1 MALAPTELASICEL
15 QASIKLIDD
24 ALVTYI
30 AKNLVATAEVT
41 NILLDIRQIIVANIP
56 AD

>member
-15 QASIKLIDD
+15 KASIKLIDD
-24 ALVTYI
+24 ALVAYT

-56 AD
+56 VD

>member
-15 QASIKLIDD
+15 KASIKLIDD

-56 AD
+56 LD